1 MTNFIRFTMGLLI
14 TIAGLLILYSSVN
27 MSYQGYEREYENF
40 FGAGFIGVG
49 VAGLAFLCAG
59 AVRIAAQENMK
70 DVATIA
76 AVMAVI
82 CFAGDVYGNSLAT
95 AGDVQADRQASLT
108 ASAAWNEADATLK
121 VTREAIRRSQVELD
135 VVTGSDILAAQ
146 RLLKAKGDYT
156 GKLDGIA
163 GGQTERA
170 MSDFAV
176 KLRAELQTLRTTEKA
191 SSATVSTAAPELPT
205 NSDAFFAWV
214 IAFALTAL
222 SMASSAIG
230 LPLMFGKSKPDAQEK
245 LLDEL
250 DKEVDAIEAEITN
263 LHDYLRSA

>member
-1 MTNFIRFTMGLLI
+1 MTNFIRFTMGLLVAI
-14 TIAGLLILYSSVN
+14 FGLLILYSSVN

-59 AVRIAAQENMK
+59 AVRIAAQEGMK
-70 DVATIA
+70 DVACIA

-95 AGDVQADRQASLT
+95 AGDVQADRHASLT
-108 ASAAWNEADATLK
+108 ASAAWNEASETLT
-121 VTREAIRRSQVELD
+121 VTREAIRTAQSELG

-146 RLLKAKGDYT
+146 RLLTAKGFYS

-170 MSDFAV
+170 MRQFAV
-176 KLRAELQTLRTTEKA
+176 KLRADLETLTATEKA
-191 SSATVSTAAPELPT
+191 ASVTVSTAAPEMPSET
-205 NSDAFFAWV
+205 DALFAWI

-230 LPLMFGKSKPDAQEK
+230 LPLMFGKPKSEQLEQLEAWEEQADA
-245 LLDEL
+245 
-250 DKEVDAIEAEITN
+250 VEAEITS